1 MALVSIYLL
10 LRDDAWG
17 KGGIVLV
24 SASFLPSTLP
34 AEQVRACVGLIS
46 DTHMPQRLA
55 ALPSA
60 VFSVFQG
67 VDLLLHAGD
76 VGKLSVLDEL
86 SAIAPVIAVHGND
99 DTPEAQTEL
108 PYQQVITVQGQ
119 RILLW
124 HSHFPDR
131 VDELYSRRPDEFTP
145 QLERSLARARR
156 CGAQVVVFG
165 HWHIPLVYHQE
176 GVMVINPGALAS
188 GNAYTRQLR
197 QTVALLFL
205 REDGQP
211 FVTHVDLAAP
221 DRIYTPTPDWSG
233 SFSAAAAPFTASI
246 LAPELEANL
255 DYLRAQFMR
264 LGFEQ
269 AMAPWLRVAHRCW
282 AGTQETMTLADL
294 RQEVAADSELSPS
307 YKAQYCALLA
317 NLPHTV

>member
-1 MALVSIYLL
+1 MVSI
-10 LRDDAWG
+10 
-17 KGGIVLV
+17 
-24 SASFLPSTLP
+24 SFLPPALP
-34 AEQVRACVGLIS
+34 AARVRACLGLIA

-55 ALPSA
+55 ALPPA
-60 VFSVFQG
+60 IFTIFHG

-76 VGKLSVLDEL
+76 VGKLTVLDQL
-86 SAIAPVIAVHGND
+86 STIAPVVAVHGND

-131 VDELYSRRPDEFTP
+131 VDELYARRHDEFTP

-156 CGAQVVVFG
+156 CGARVVVFG
-165 HWHIPLVYHQE
+165 HWHIPFVYQQD
-176 GVMVINPGALAS
+176 GIMVINPGALAS
-188 GNAYTRQLR
+188 GNPYTRQLR

-221 DRIYTPTPDWSG
+221 KQIYTPTPDWSAR
-233 SFSAAAAPFTASI
+233 FSTAAAPFSASI
-246 LAPELEANL
+246 LAPELEAHL
-255 DYLRAQFMR
+255 DYLRTQFMH

-282 AGTQETMTLADL
+282 AGAQATMTLADL
-294 RQEVAADSELSPS
+294 RQEVDADPELTPS
-307 YKAQYCALLA
+307 DKAQYSAILA
-317 NLPHTV
+317 NLPQTA